1 MYKLILDGKKIAS
14 KAELFE
20 STAQQLPLPVWFG
33 KNLDALCDV
42 ITCDLLPKDGLAVE
56 ISSVE
61 DLGKNLG
68 RYADAVIGLFTDL
81 AESDPRLKLKI
92 KE

>member
-20 STAQQLPLPVWFG
+20 NTAEQLPLPVWFG

-42 ITCDLLPKDGLAVE
+42 ITCDLLPKKELCVE
-56 ISSVE
+56 ISSADE
-61 DLGKNLG
+61 LRKNLG
-68 RYADAVIGLFTDL
+68 GYADAVIGMFTDL
-81 AESDPRLKLKI
+81 AESDSRLKLVI
-92 KE
+92 NE